1 MTSGPIGSIGTLS
14 SRQGLVG
21 AISQDIRTVLV
32 LELLGG
38 PQPVAC
44 LACTCRELLQQLRDP
59 RTGRLRVSTASLSA
73 SSSALLALAQRLS
86 LDQLRSLR
94 LDILNESGKLP
105 ERLVN
110 QLLSSLGDALA
121 AAKKALPLP
130 LEDLSVVLASFSNS
144 VTPLRPS
151 SAALAALLR
160 GLASLRLRRLELSY
174 LPLTRKA
181 IHQEVESGTQQT
193 LLSVLTS
200 LNCLK
205 ELTLTHNG
213 MYGEVAKELVEAV
226 RDLPHLQVLDLSRNR
241 IANKEFK
248 EIAETLGSAV
258 VLTGFDSQTHL

>member
-1 MTSGPIGSIGTLS
+1 
-14 SRQGLVG
+14 
-21 AISQDIRTVLV
+21 
-32 LELLGG
+32 
-38 PQPVAC
+38 
-44 LACTCRELLQQLRDP
+44 
-59 RTGRLRVSTASLSA
+59 VSTASLSA